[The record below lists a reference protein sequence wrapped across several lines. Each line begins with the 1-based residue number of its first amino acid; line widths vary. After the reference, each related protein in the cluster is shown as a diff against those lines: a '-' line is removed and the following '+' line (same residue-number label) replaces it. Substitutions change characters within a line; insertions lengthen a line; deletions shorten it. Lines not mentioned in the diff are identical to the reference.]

1 MKIKKNDTVLILTGK
16 DAGKTGKVISAAPAD
31 NKIKVDGVNV
41 QMKSRKARN
50 ANETSAIVK
59 QVGAIDASN
68 AMIVCPACN
77 KATRVSYKIEGDK
90 KIRICKK
97 CGASLDVA
105 AAAPKKAPA
114 KKSTKKTAETATE
127 EVKAT
132 KKTTAKKTTAKKA
145 EGTAE
150 EVKATKKTSTK
161 KAEATA
167 EEVKTTKKTSTKKA
181 EGETKTTA
189 KKTTKKTEKAE

>member
-59 QVGAIDASN
+59 HVGAIDASN

-161 KAEATA
+161 KAEGTA
-167 EEVKTTKKTSTKKA
+167 EVKTTKKTSTKKA

>member
-16 DAGKTGKVISAAPAD
+16 DAGKTGKVISAAPAE

-90 KIRICKK
+90 KFRICKK

-105 AAAPKKAPA
+105 AAAAAAPKKAAA

-132 KKTTAKKTTAKKA
+132 KKTTAKKTSTKKA
-145 EGTAE
+145 EETAE
-150 EVKATKKTSTK
+150 EVK
-161 KAEATA
+161 
-167 EEVKTTKKTSTKKA
+167 TKKTSTKKA
-181 EGETKTTA
+181 EGETKTA